1 MLTIM
6 PCQGRK
12 KIGPKTLTC
21 QTSWSFTRSVIFY
34 GTNSA
39 SIPFR
44 NVYVWWS
51 KQVWSS
57 HLEPVRVIKC
67 RKLREVLRE
76 GDHRRGTKSMGVLC
90 EIQQFHNI
98 LFSSKCFQI

>member
-1 MLTIM
+1 M
-6 PCQGRK
+6 PQANLMELNKEENADHYAMSREEK
-12 KIGPKTLTC
+12 GPKTLTC

-76 GDHRRGTKSMGVLC
+76 NDHRRGTKSMGV
-90 EIQQFHNI
+90 FN
-98 LFSSKCFQI
+98 